1 MMGVLS
7 EDVGVKSVTTN
18 WNTKNAR
25 STVILRLIFSS
36 ESDGSQNTCSAS
48 SKTIQ

>member
-18 WNTKNAR
+18 WNTKKAS
-25 STVILRLIFSS
+25 STVMLRLIFSS
-36 ESDGSQNTCSAS
+36 ESDGNQNTWNTSR
-48 SKTIQ
+48 